1 MKHLRMNTTYD
12 FDIRLLVDIAHKGI
26 VHITMDN
33 VRAKIGIDMKVITK
47 NDKKYIYISKMNT
60 ILTLTE
66 FIYKFD
72 ESEKEM
78 IQLHEIISNVIQ
90 NDKKNIVSKV
100 KPALEETVTKHII
113 SILNDV
119 FYTRYEE
126 LFPERT

>member
-26 VHITMDN
+26 VHVTMDN

-66 FIYKFD
+66 FTYKFD

-78 IQLHEIISNVIQ
+78 IQLHEIINNVIQ

-100 KPALEETVTKHII
+100 KPALEETVTKRII
-113 SILNDV
+113 SILNDA

-126 LFPERT
+126 IFPERT